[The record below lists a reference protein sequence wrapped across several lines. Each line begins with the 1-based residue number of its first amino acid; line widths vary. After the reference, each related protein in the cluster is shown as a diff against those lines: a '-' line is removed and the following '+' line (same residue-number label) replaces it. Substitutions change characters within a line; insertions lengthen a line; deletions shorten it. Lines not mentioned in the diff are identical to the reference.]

1 MSESKDKELSLD
13 ELKDASGG
21 ATAIEYG
28 LIAWNV
34 ANPDKA
40 ELDKSST
47 KKDIKGKEKKDD
59 PLFPRGTDSVAF

>member
-1 MSESKDKELSLD
+1 MSESKNKELSLD

-34 ANPDKA
+34 SNPDKA
-40 ELDKSST
+40 ELDKSSN
-47 KKDIKGKEKKDD
+47 KKDIKRKEKKDD
-59 PLFPRGTDSVAF
+59 PR